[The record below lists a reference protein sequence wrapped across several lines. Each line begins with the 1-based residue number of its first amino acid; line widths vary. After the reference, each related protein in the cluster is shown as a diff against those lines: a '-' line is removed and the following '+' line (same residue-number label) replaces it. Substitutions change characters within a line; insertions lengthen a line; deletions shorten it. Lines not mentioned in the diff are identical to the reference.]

1 MIRERGGTQGPFV
14 GVKGQPPWLRA
25 NSKGMR
31 LDPLHQ
37 PLALDAAFQNYAWG
51 DRRFIPD
58 LFRFQASG
66 APFAEAWFGAHPL
79 LPSTLQVGD
88 EPQRLDVTLGA
99 HADELLGP
107 RVTRDFG
114 SLPFL
119 LKVLAADR
127 PLSIQ
132 VHPSRAQAELGYSR
146 EEARGLPVD
155 VPQRNYRDRNHKPE
169 L

>member
-58 LFRFQASG
+58 LFRFPASG

-79 LPSTLQVGD
+79 LPSTLHLDGAP
-88 EPQRLDVTLGA
+88 EPLDRALESRAV
-99 HADELLGP
+99 ELLGP
-107 RVTRDFG
+107 AVAQDF
-114 SLPFL
+114 
-119 LKVLAADR
+119 
-127 PLSIQ
+127 
-132 VHPSRAQAELGYSR
+132 
-146 EEARGLPVD
+146 
-155 VPQRNYRDRNHKPE
+155 
-169 L
+169 